1 VLAYDSGSVG
11 YIDLQVNGGFGVDFS
26 STGPHGCEP
35 ANIAL
40 VQKEILKYGVTAF
53 CPTIITS
60 LPETYRTAL
69 ARLPR
74 TTGHK
79 DAAELLG
86 KDLFSSFICLSG
98 CVLFNILL
106 AFDVVK
112 ACTVRARSLV
122 TTSMGR
128 IRRSMFDRLPK
139 AHQTSWTVT
148 TISATWLW

>member
-1 VLAYDSGSVG
+1 VLAYYSGLVVG

-86 KDLFSSFICLSG
+86 KALLSLFICLSE
-98 CVLFNILL
+98 CVLLNTSLL
-106 AFDVVK
+106 TRF
-112 ACTVRARSLV
+112 
-122 TTSMGR
+122 
-128 IRRSMFDRLPK
+128 
-139 AHQTSWTVT
+139 
-148 TISATWLW
+148 